1 MSASIDILALTLL
14 AVIALIAIFLQLRFP
29 RETTGPGEEE
39 EFLYQQR
46 RYDPGRMT
54 LPLTG
59 LNEGSSLVAGAGY
72 LPAGLRRLLSALGD
86 EDEPEATGL
95 AAAMHPGAKE
105 VDDRATLRLS
115 WTISAFVI
123 LLGLFFLLLW
133 MLTFT

>member
-14 AVIALIAIFLQLRFP
+14 AVIALIAIFLRLRFP
-29 RETTGPGEEE
+29 GETTESGEEE
-39 EFLYQQR
+39 DLLYQQE

-59 LNEGSSLVAGAGY
+59 LDAGALLVTGAGY
-72 LPAGLRRLLSALGD
+72 LPAGLRRLLSAR
-86 EDEPEATGL
+86 EDEGDPEATGL
-95 AAAMHPGAKE
+95 AAALHPGAKE
-105 VDDRATLRLS
+105 VDDKAALRLS